1 MLTLSLSS
9 LSIAIAAF
17 YISSKIKDDVFS
29 TAIAFTAV
37 GFLLLNL
44 ILAPWLLKVV
54 GILVLFV
61 FSSLNQWSV
70 KNFKL

>member
-29 TAIAFTAV
+29 TAIALTAV
-37 GFLLLNL
+37 ALLLLNL
-44 ILAPWLLKVV
+44 VLGPWPLKLV
-54 GILVLFV
+54 GILILFAC
-61 FSSLNQWSV
+61 SSLNRWSV